1 MDKKVQDILSK
12 MTLEDKISLCN
23 GADFWHSKA
32 MAQYGIPA
40 VTMSDGPHGV
50 RCQKNGADMLGV
62 NESEPATCFPT
73 AVTSGATW
81 DAELLKAEGEAIGE
95 EGLSYGVDV
104 VLGPGVNIKRNPL
117 CGRNFEYFS
126 EDPCIAGAMGAA
138 WVQGAQS
145 TGAGTSLKHFAA
157 NNQETRR
164 LSADSR
170 VDERT
175 LHEIY
180 LPAFETAV
188 KKARPW
194 TVMCSY
200 SRVSGDYASENKLL
214 LTDIL
219 RDDWGFDGF
228 VMSDWGAVNDR
239 VKGVAAGLEL
249 EMPGSGG
256 VYDRKIIEA
265 VQNGTLDIGVLDS
278 RGPHFEHCAAR
289 G

>member
-40 VTMSDGPHGV
+40 VS
-50 RCQKNGADMLGV
+50 NSADMLGV

-81 DAELLKAEGEAIGE
+81 DAELLKAEGQAIGE

-104 VLGPGVNIKRNPL
+104 LLGPGVNIKRNPL

-157 NNQETRR
+157 NNQEYKRFNGN
-164 LSADSR
+164 SQ

-175 LHEIY
+175 LRELY
-180 LPAFETAV
+180 LPAFENRNQGCPARNRYVQLPAHQQRPRQRQPLAADRCSAQGLGLCRAGRDRLGRAV
-188 KKARPW
+188 
-194 TVMCSY
+194 
-200 SRVSGDYASENKLL
+200 
-214 LTDIL
+214 
-219 RDDWGFDGF
+219 
-228 VMSDWGAVNDR
+228 
-239 VKGVAAGLEL
+239 
-249 EMPGSGG
+249 
-256 VYDRKIIEA
+256 
-265 VQNGTLDIGVLDS
+265 
-278 RGPHFEHCAAR
+278 
-289 G
+289 